1 MCHVFPADRAL
12 ATGRHLRQLR
22 FSKPFS
28 GYVIHPYL
36 ASIKDVI
43 YLKKAEKTPATGE
56 QDTRR
61 IVQEMLDDIESGG
74 EAKAREYA
82 ANLDKWTGE
91 IVVSKEEIKTAGE
104 SLSQRARD
112 DIQFAYERVKKFAEA
127 QLASMTEFE
136 TELSPGLIAG
146 QRLIP
151 VQTAGCYIPGGR
163 YAHIASA
170 IMSVTTAKV
179 AGVKNVV
186 ACSPTRGDSG
196 VHPSI
201 LYAADLAGA
210 DTILALGGVQGIA
223 AMAFG
228 LFSGHPADILV
239 GPGNRFVAEAKRIL
253 YGRVGID
260 MFAGPTEIAVIADE
274 TADPNI
280 VASDLISQAEHG
292 FDSPA
297 WLISTS
303 EDLAKE
309 VMARIPDCI
318 ARLGEPNRSA
328 AEGAWRDYGE
338 VVIADTRE
346 EAVIQSDI
354 YAAEHLEV
362 HTADLEWWLANLSN
376 YGSLFLGEETTVTYG
391 DKASGP
397 NHILPTKGAA
407 RYSGGLSVGKF
418 IKTVTWQR
426 MNREANRDVGA
437 VSARISRA
445 EGMEGHALAG
455 DDRLHKYF
463 PEEQFELKAS

>member
-1 MCHVFPADRAL
+1 
-12 ATGRHLRQLR
+12 
-22 FSKPFS
+22 
-28 GYVIHPYL
+28 
-36 ASIKDVI
+36 VI

-56 QDTRR
+56 EDTRR
-61 IVQEMLDDIESGG
+61 IVQEMLADIETGG

-91 IVVSKEEIKTAGE
+91 IVVSKDEIKTASD

-112 DIQFAYERVKKFAEA
+112 DIQFAYARVKKFAEA

-179 AGVKNVV
+179 AGVKNVI
-186 ACSPTRGDSG
+186 ACSPTRGDAG

-223 AMAFG
+223 TMAFG

-274 TADPNI
+274 TADPDI

-303 EDLAKE
+303 ENLAQQ

-328 AEGAWRDYGE
+328 AESAWRDYGE
-338 VVIADTRE
+338 VVIADSRE
-346 EAVIQSDI
+346 EAVTQSDL

-362 HTADLEWWLANLSN
+362 HTTDLEWWLANLNN

>member
-1 MCHVFPADRAL
+1 ML
-12 ATGRHLRQLR
+12 A
-22 FSKPFS
+22 K
-28 GYVIHPYL
+28 
-36 ASIKDVI
+36 
-43 YLKKAEKTPATGE
+43 
-56 QDTRR
+56 
-61 IVQEMLDDIESGG
+61 IENGG
-74 EAKAREYA
+74 EDMAREYA
-82 ANLDKWTGE
+82 ENLDKWTGDI
-91 IVVSKEEIKTAGE
+91 IVTPEEIAAAGE
-104 SLSQRARD
+104 RLSQRARD
-112 DIQFAYERVKKFAEA
+112 DIHFAYDRVKKFAEA
-127 QLASMTEFE
+127 QLASMQEFE

-146 QRLIP
+146 QKLIP
-151 VQTAGCYIPGGR
+151 VHTAGCYVPGGR

-179 AGVKNVV
+179 AGVKNVI
-186 ACSPTRGDSG
+186 ACSPTRGSEG

-201 LYAADLAGA
+201 LYAAGLAGA

-228 LFSGHPADILV
+228 LFSGHPADVLV

-274 TADPNI
+274 TADPDI

-297 WLISTS
+297 WLISMS
-303 EDLAKE
+303 EEIAE
-309 VMARIPDCI
+309 QVIERIPSCI
-318 ARLGEPNRSA
+318 ARLSEPNKAA
-328 AEGAWRDYGE
+328 AENAWRDYGE
-338 VVIADTRE
+338 VIIAETRE
-346 EAVIQSDI
+346 EAVKQSDM
-354 YAAEHLEV
+354 YAPEHLEV
-362 HTADLEWWLANLSN
+362 HTKDLEWWLAELSN

-463 PEEQFELKAS
+463 PDEQFELKAS

>member
-1 MCHVFPADRAL
+1 M
-12 ATGRHLRQLR
+12 
-22 FSKPFS
+22 K
-28 GYVIHPYL
+28 
-36 ASIKDVI
+36 
-43 YLKKAEKTPATGE
+43 YLKKASKSPASGEDDARRMVQDMLAEIETLGE
-56 QDTRR
+56 QK
-61 IVQEMLDDIESGG
+61 V
-74 EAKAREYA
+74 REYA
-82 ANLDKWTGE
+82 EKLDQWTGNI
-91 IVVSKEEIKTAGE
+91 IVSADEIKAAGE

-112 DIQFAYERVKKFAEA
+112 DIQFAYERVQKFAKA
-127 QLASMTEFE
+127 QLESMSEFE

-170 IMSVTTAKV
+170 VMSVTTAKV
-179 AGVKNVV
+179 AGVQHII
-186 ACSPTRGDSG
+186 ACSPTRGDAG

-201 LYAADLAGA
+201 LYTADLAGA
-210 DTILALGGVQGIA
+210 DTILALGGVQGVA
-223 AMAFG
+223 ALAFG

-274 TADPNI
+274 TADPDI
-280 VASDLISQAEHG
+280 VASDLAGQAEHG
-292 FDSPA
+292 PDSPA

-303 EDLAKE
+303 ERLAQDVIE
-309 VMARIPDCI
+309 RVPGCI

-328 AEGAWRDYGE
+328 AENAWRDYGE
-338 VVIADTRE
+338 VVVAKSRE
-346 EAVIQSDI
+346 EAVQQSDR
-354 YAAEHLEV
+354 YAPEHLEV
-362 HTADLEWWLANLSN
+362 HAADLDWWLSNLTN

-418 IKTVTWQR
+418 IKAVTWQR

-445 EGMEGHALAG
+445 EGMEGHALSG

-463 PEEQFELKAS
+463 PDEKFELQAP

>member
-1 MCHVFPADRAL
+1 M
-12 ATGRHLRQLR
+12 
-22 FSKPFS
+22 
-28 GYVIHPYL
+28 
-36 ASIKDVI
+36 I
-43 YLKKAEKTPATGE
+43 YLKKADKSPTTGE
-56 QDTRR
+56 EDTRR
-61 IVQEMLDDIESGG
+61 IVQDMLAKIENGG
-74 EAKAREYA
+74 EDMAREYA
-82 ANLDKWTGE
+82 ENLDKWTGDI
-91 IVVSKEEIKTAGE
+91 IVTPEEIAAAGE
-104 SLSQRARD
+104 RLSQRARD
-112 DIQFAYERVKKFAEA
+112 DIHFAYDRVKKFAEA
-127 QLASMTEFE
+127 QLASMQEFE

-146 QRLIP
+146 QKLIP
-151 VQTAGCYIPGGR
+151 VHTAGCYVPGGR

-179 AGVKNVV
+179 AGVKNVI
-186 ACSPTRGDSG
+186 ACSPTRGSEG

-201 LYAADLAGA
+201 LYAAGLAGA

-228 LFSGHPADILV
+228 LFSGHPADVLV

-274 TADPNI
+274 TADPDI

-297 WLISTS
+297 WLISMS
-303 EDLAKE
+303 EEIAE
-309 VMARIPDCI
+309 QVIERIPSCI
-318 ARLGEPNRSA
+318 ARLSEPNKAA
-328 AEGAWRDYGE
+328 AENAWRDYGE
-338 VVIADTRE
+338 VIIAETRE
-346 EAVIQSDI
+346 EAVKQSDM
-354 YAAEHLEV
+354 YAPEHLEV
-362 HTADLEWWLANLSN
+362 HTKDLEWWLAELSN

>member
-1 MCHVFPADRAL
+1 
-12 ATGRHLRQLR
+12 LRV
-22 FSKPFS
+22 PE
-28 GYVIHPYL
+28 
-36 ASIKDVI
+36 VI
-43 YLKKAEKTPATGE
+43 YLKKADKSPTTGE
-56 QDTRR
+56 EDTRR
-61 IVQEMLDDIESGG
+61 IVQEMLAKIENGG
-74 EAKAREYA
+74 ENTAREYA
-82 ANLDKWTGE
+82 ENLDKWTGD
-91 IVVSKEEIKTAGE
+91 ILVTSEEIAAAGE
-104 SLSQRARD
+104 RLSQRARD
-112 DIQFAYERVKKFAEA
+112 DIHFAYDRVKKFAEA
-127 QLASMTEFE
+127 QLASMQEFE

-146 QRLIP
+146 QKLIP
-151 VQTAGCYIPGGR
+151 VHTAGCYVPGGR

-186 ACSPTRGDSG
+186 ACSPTRGSDG

-201 LYAADLAGA
+201 LYAAGLAGA

-228 LFSGHPADILV
+228 LFSGHPADVLV

-274 TADPNI
+274 TADPDI

-303 EDLAKE
+303 QELAE
-309 VMARIPDCI
+309 QVIERIPSCI
-318 ARLGEPNRSA
+318 ARLSDPNKAA
-328 AEGAWRDYGE
+328 AECAWRDYGE
-338 VVIADTRE
+338 VIIAETRE
-346 EAVIQSDI
+346 EAVQQSDI
-354 YAAEHLEV
+354 YAPEHLEV
-362 HTADLEWWLANLSN
+362 HTKDLEWWLAELSN

>member
-1 MCHVFPADRAL
+1 
-12 ATGRHLRQLR
+12 
-22 FSKPFS
+22 
-28 GYVIHPYL
+28 
-36 ASIKDVI
+36 VI
-43 YLKKAEKTPATGE
+43 YLKKADKSPTTGE
-56 QDTRR
+56 EDTRR
-61 IVQEMLDDIESGG
+61 IVQEMLAKIENGG
-74 EAKAREYA
+74 ENTAREYA
-82 ANLDKWTGE
+82 ENLDKWTGD
-91 IVVSKEEIKTAGE
+91 IVVTSEEIAAAGE
-104 SLSQRARD
+104 RLSQRARD
-112 DIQFAYERVKKFAEA
+112 DIHFAYDRVKKFAEA
-127 QLASMTEFE
+127 QLASMQEFE

-146 QRLIP
+146 QKLIP
-151 VQTAGCYIPGGR
+151 VHTAGCYVPGGR

-179 AGVKNVV
+179 AGVKNVI
-186 ACSPTRGDSG
+186 ACSPTRGSDG

-201 LYAADLAGA
+201 LYAAGLAGA

-228 LFSGHPADILV
+228 LFSGHPADVLV

-274 TADPNI
+274 TADPDI

-303 EDLAKE
+303 QELAE
-309 VMARIPDCI
+309 QVIERIPSCI
-318 ARLGEPNRSA
+318 ARLSDPNKAA
-328 AEGAWRDYGE
+328 AECAWRDYGE
-338 VVIADTRE
+338 VIIAETRE
-346 EAVIQSDI
+346 EAVEQSDI
-354 YAAEHLEV
+354 YAPEHLEV
-362 HTADLEWWLANLSN
+362 HTKDLEWWLAELSN

>member
-1 MCHVFPADRAL
+1 M
-12 ATGRHLRQLR
+12 
-22 FSKPFS
+22 
-28 GYVIHPYL
+28 
-36 ASIKDVI
+36 I
-43 YLKKAEKTPATGE
+43 YLKKADKSPTTGE
-56 QDTRR
+56 EDTRR
-61 IVQEMLDDIESGG
+61 IVQEMLAKIENGG
-74 EAKAREYA
+74 ENTAREYA
-82 ANLDKWTGE
+82 ENLDKWTGD
-91 IVVSKEEIKTAGE
+91 IVVTSEEIAAAGE
-104 SLSQRARD
+104 RLSQRARD
-112 DIQFAYERVKKFAEA
+112 DIHFAYDRVKKFAEA
-127 QLASMTEFE
+127 QLASMQEFE

-146 QRLIP
+146 QKLIP
-151 VQTAGCYIPGGR
+151 VHTAGCYVPGGR

-179 AGVKNVV
+179 AGVKNVI
-186 ACSPTRGDSG
+186 ACSPTRGSDG

-201 LYAADLAGA
+201 LYAAGLAGA

-228 LFSGHPADILV
+228 LFSGHPADVLV

-274 TADPNI
+274 TADPDI

-303 EDLAKE
+303 QELAE
-309 VMARIPDCI
+309 QVIERIPSCI
-318 ARLGEPNRSA
+318 ARLSDPNKAA
-328 AEGAWRDYGE
+328 AECAWRDYGE
-338 VVIADTRE
+338 VIIAETRE
-346 EAVIQSDI
+346 EAVEQSDI
-354 YAAEHLEV
+354 YAPEHLEV
-362 HTADLEWWLANLSN
+362 HTKDLEWWLAELSN

-463 PEEQFELKAS
+463 PDEQFELKAS

>member
-1 MCHVFPADRAL
+1 M
-12 ATGRHLRQLR
+12 
-22 FSKPFS
+22 
-28 GYVIHPYL
+28 
-36 ASIKDVI
+36 I
-43 YLKKAEKTPATGE
+43 YLKKADKSPTTGE
-56 QDTRR
+56 EDTRR
-61 IVQEMLDDIESGG
+61 IVQDMLAKIENGG
-74 EAKAREYA
+74 EETAREYA
-82 ANLDKWTGE
+82 ENLDKWTGDI
-91 IVVSKEEIKTAGE
+91 IVTSEEIAAAGE
-104 SLSQRARD
+104 RLSQRARD
-112 DIQFAYERVKKFAEA
+112 DIHFAYDRVKKFAEA
-127 QLASMTEFE
+127 QLASMQEFE

-146 QRLIP
+146 QKLIP
-151 VQTAGCYIPGGR
+151 VHTAGCYVPGGR

-186 ACSPTRGDSG
+186 ACSPTRGSEG

-201 LYAADLAGA
+201 LYAAGLAGA

-228 LFSGHPADILV
+228 LFSGHPADVLV

-274 TADPNI
+274 TADPDI

-303 EDLAKE
+303 QELAE
-309 VMARIPDCI
+309 QVIERIPSCI
-318 ARLGEPNRSA
+318 ARLSDPNKAA
-328 AEGAWRDYGE
+328 AECAWRDYGE
-338 VVIADTRE
+338 VIIAETRE
-346 EAVIQSDI
+346 EAVEQSDI
-354 YAAEHLEV
+354 YAPEHLEV
-362 HTADLEWWLANLSN
+362 HTKDLEWWLAELSN

-437 VSARISRA
+437 VSAGISRA

-455 DDRLHKYF
+455 DDRLRKYF

>member
-1 MCHVFPADRAL
+1 M
-12 ATGRHLRQLR
+12 
-22 FSKPFS
+22 
-28 GYVIHPYL
+28 
-36 ASIKDVI
+36 I
-43 YLKKAEKTPATGE
+43 YLKKADKSPTTGE
-56 QDTRR
+56 EDTRR
-61 IVQEMLDDIESGG
+61 IVQEMLAKIENGG
-74 EAKAREYA
+74 EDMAREYA
-82 ANLDKWTGE
+82 ENLDKWTGDI
-91 IVVSKEEIKTAGE
+91 IVTSEEIAAAGE
-104 SLSQRARD
+104 RLSQRARD
-112 DIQFAYERVKKFAEA
+112 DIHFAYDRVKKFAEA
-127 QLASMTEFE
+127 QLASMQEFE

-146 QRLIP
+146 QKLIP
-151 VQTAGCYIPGGR
+151 VHTAGCYVPGGR

-179 AGVKNVV
+179 AGVKNVI
-186 ACSPTRGDSG
+186 ACSPTRGRDG

-201 LYAADLAGA
+201 LYAAGLAGA

-228 LFSGHPADILV
+228 LFSGHPADVLV

-274 TADPNI
+274 TADPDI

-303 EDLAKE
+303 QELAE
-309 VMARIPDCI
+309 QVIERIPSCI
-318 ARLGEPNRSA
+318 ARLSDPNKAA
-328 AEGAWRDYGE
+328 AECAWRDYGE
-338 VVIADTRE
+338 VIIAETRE
-346 EAVIQSDI
+346 EAVEQSDI
-354 YAAEHLEV
+354 YAPEHLEV
-362 HTADLEWWLANLSN
+362 HTKDLEWWLAELSN

-463 PEEQFELKAS
+463 PDEQFELKAS